1 MGKMAPK
8 APSLPPPPPPIP
20 EKESDAEV
28 KAKKQEA
35 GRIARGRR
43 GLGATINTS
52 GTGAAGTA
60 PTQRATLLGD

>member
-8 APSLPPPPPPIP
+8 APSLPPPPPPVP
-20 EKESDAEV
+20 EKETDAEV

-35 GRIARGRR
+35 GRLARGGR

-52 GTGAAGTA
+52 GTGAQGTA
-60 PTQRATLLGD
+60 TTQRATLLGD

>member
-1 MGKMAPK
+1 MPV
-8 APSLPPPPPPIP
+8 
-20 EKESDAEV
+20 KETDAEV

-35 GRIARGRR
+35 GRLARGRR

-52 GTGAAGTA
+52 GTGATGTA

>member
-1 MGKMAPK
+1 MGKFSPSK
-8 APSLPPPPPPIP
+8 PSLPPPPPPVP
-20 EKESDAEV
+20 DKETDAEV

-35 GRIARGRR
+35 SRLARGRR

-52 GTGAAGTA
+52 GTGAEGTA

>member
-35 GRIARGRR
+35 GRIA
-43 GLGATINTS
+43 
-52 GTGAAGTA
+52 
-60 PTQRATLLGD
+60 

>member
-1 MGKMAPK
+1 MGKMSPK

-43 GLGATINTS
+43 GLGS
-52 GTGAAGTA
+52 RFGLG
-60 PTQRATLLGD
+60 PLLGGSRA

>member
-8 APSLPPPPPPIP
+8 APSLPPPPPPVP
-20 EKESDAEV
+20 VKETDAEV

-35 GRIARGRR
+35 GRLARGRR

-52 GTGAAGTA
+52 GSGATGTA
-60 PTQRATLLGD
+60 PTERRTLLGD